1 MKRLLGLL
9 MAVMVMMGG
18 MASSASAATF
28 SAWEG
33 DVPHTVVSEEVA
45 AQIAEDTAVENGFR
59 LNDVTLMHAVT
70 QLVKE
75 DGTGRPVWV
84 VSRTYMDNDTEQ
96 IHQYHAAIDAQT
108 GDMQYDTKFYFEKV
122 HDWENELQ
130 CDNEFWPYEK
140 RYLFDHL
147 YNFTPSM
154 AMPEESLLTM
164 EEVRLVCDYKIREWS
179 DFAISQ
185 EELNKYTMSA
195 RFYKSEGDSL
205 GKWFVFY
212 YLLDADTPRYQLE
225 FAYQVNFE
233 EGTLDAVVY
242 SWEDAQ
248 HSRG

>member
-18 MASSASAATF
+18 MASCASAATF

-33 DVPHTVVSEEVA
+33 DIPHTVVSEEAA

-59 LNDVTLMHAVT
+59 LYDVTPMHAVT

-75 DGTGRPVWV
+75 DGTGHPVWV

-108 GDMQYDTKFYFEKV
+108 GEVQYDTKFYFEKV
-122 HDWENELQ
+122 HDWEDELQ
-130 CDNEFWPYEK
+130 CDAEFWSYEK
-140 RYLFDHL
+140 AYLFDHL
-147 YNFTPSM
+147 YNFSPAM
-154 AMPEESLLTM
+154 AMPEESLLTL
-164 EEVRLVCDYKIREWS
+164 EEVRLVCDYKIQAWS
-179 DFAISQ
+179 GFTISQ

-195 RFYKSEGDSL
+195 RFYKREGDSF
-205 GKWFVFY
+205 GNWFVFY
-212 YLLDADTPRYQLE
+212 YLLAADAPRYQLE
-225 FAYQVNFE
+225 FAYQLYFE
-233 EGTLDAVVY
+233 ESTLDGVVY